1 MINLPNQFF
10 KKMKHLFSIALLITS
25 FQGLAQLV
33 NFELLESFSLSEVE
47 QIVNDFG
54 VPNNTI
60 TITSGVDFY
69 RVEYMTAH
77 PNGEMVLVSGGI
89 AVPNDVGSCASPIA
103 SYQHGTTTVRT
114 QVPSFLNGEGLLGVM
129 YAGAGYVVTLPDFI
143 GLGVSELFHLY
154 VHADSQASASL
165 DLIRLASNELQEE
178 LGYTWDEQLFLFGY
192 SQGGHATMALHKMIE
207 EDFPEEFTVTASAPM
222 SGPYDISGTQ
232 TNMIIADAPFS
243 FSGFLPYVTMA
254 YQAAYGNLYNSLDEI
269 FIEPYATTLPDL
281 FDGTNS
287 IGYISTQLP
296 AIPNQMLRPEVFEAF
311 QNDPNHPLRLA
322 LADNDVYDW
331 APTAPVTMYYCT
343 EDEQVDYNNS
353 LVALEAMT
361 NNGATNV
368 SALNGGA
375 LDHGACAPLAFLG
388 CYFFF
393 DEYRQ
398 DSFSLVYDVLVSD
411 ASSGDVSDGALSFNL
426 IEGDENYTLE
436 WSNGENGQSIE
447 NLAPG
452 EYTLTVTDASG
463 CTSTESFA
471 ISFPGVLSE
480 LDLTWKL
487 YPNPSNSL
495 VNIDWPFSSG
505 NFEVFDLQGKVVLS
519 GPIQKGLN
527 KFNCNSLLTGIYHVR
542 ISTPDG
548 FFNRRIAIEK

>member
-1 MINLPNQFF
+1 MIILPFQNLD
-10 KKMKHLFSIALLITS
+10 KMKHLLAFALLIVN
-25 FQGLAQLV
+25 FQGIAQLV
-33 NFELLESFSLSEVE
+33 SHELVASFSVSEVE

-60 TITSGVDFY
+60 NITSGVDFY
-69 RVEYMTAH
+69 RVEYMTEH
-77 PNGEMVLVSGGI
+77 PNGEMVLVSGGV
-89 AVPNDVGSCASPIA
+89 AVPNNASACASPIA
-103 SYQHGTTTVRT
+103 SYQHGTTTIRT
-114 QVPSFLNGEGLLGVM
+114 EVPSFLNGEGLLGVL

-154 VHADSQASASL
+154 VHADSQASTSL

-207 EDFPEEFTVTASAPM
+207 EDFPDEFTVTASAPM

-269 FIEPYATTLPDL
+269 FVEPYATTLPDL

-296 AIPNQMLRPEVFEAF
+296 AIPNQMLLPEVFEAF
-311 QNDPNHPLRLA
+311 QSDPNHPLRLA

-353 LVALEAMT
+353 LVALETMT
-361 NNGATNV
+361 NNGAANV

-375 LDHGACAPLAFLG
+375 LDHGGCAPLAFLG

-393 DEYRQ
+393 EEYRE
-398 DSFSLVYDVLVSD
+398 DPFSLVYDVLISD
-411 ASSGDVSDGALSFNL
+411 ASSGDDSDGALSFNL
-426 IEGDENYTLE
+426 VEGDENYTLE

-452 EYTLTVTDASG
+452 EYTLTVTDAAG
-463 CTSTESFA
+463 CSSSESYS

-480 LDLTWKL
+480 LDFTWKL
-487 YPNPSNSL
+487 YPNPSDGL

-505 NFEVFDLQGKVVLS
+505 SFDVFDLQGKIVLS
-519 GPIQKGLN
+519 GPIQEGLN
-527 KFNCNSLLTGIYHVR
+527 QFSCGSLQTGMYHVR